1 MNRILR
7 EPLLHFLLLG
17 LLIFAWGEFR
27 GAEADI
33 PRRIVVTE
41 SDTARLA
48 DTFRAAW
55 RRDPTPAELDELIDG
70 FIDEEVL
77 VREATALGLDGNDPV
92 IRRRLVQKMDL
103 LTSELAAA
111 EPTDAELQ
119 ALLDA
124 DPDAY
129 RAQPRLTFTQEPPEP
144 APATL
149 PTEMTRATL
158 RQVAARFG
166 ADFAREL
173 QRLPTDGSPHA
184 LTSPFG
190 THTVRLTALEPA
202 PAPTLEGSRARLR
215 DDWRA
220 AREADARAR
229 ALSDLRARYRI
240 DIQ

>member
-1 MNRILR
+1 M
-7 EPLLHFLLLG
+7 LHFLLLG

-48 DTFRAAW
+48 ETFRSAW
-55 RRDPTPAELDELIDG
+55 RRDPTPAELDQLIEG
-70 FIDEEVL
+70 FIDEEVM
-77 VREATALGLDGNDPV
+77 VREAAALGLDGNDPV
-92 IRRRLVQKMDL
+92 IRRRLVQKMEL

-124 DPDAY
+124 DPESY
-129 RAQPRLTFTQEPPEP
+129 RAQPRLTFTQLPPEA

-166 ADFAREL
+166 TDFAREL
-173 QRLPTDGSPHA
+173 QQLTPDGSPRTLA
-184 LTSPFG
+184 SPFG
-190 THTVRLTALEPA
+190 EHTVRLTALEPA
-202 PAPTLEGSRARLR
+202 PAPTLEGSRTRLR

-220 AREADARAR
+220 AREADARSR
-229 ALSDLRARYRI
+229 AVEDLRARYRI